1 MKKAII
7 FGLVIFLGIGLAF
20 AQSDPTASKIL
31 KRVSNKYKAYKT
43 MTVSFTVTTENTV
56 TKKVSKQSG
65 KLWIKGENFKYT
77 FGGEQVYCNGKSQW
91 TYNEE
96 INEVTIEKYKK
107 KENGISPSNIFTVY
121 QKGFYYKYDGLKTIG
136 GVTYEK
142 VLLTPKDKNKN
153 KFYQIEMLINKST
166 SRIKSM
172 KVYYKNG
179 FRITYSIN
187 SFKANAEL
195 STKFFEFDKTK
206 YPEVV
211 VVDLS

>member
-1 MKKAII
+1 MKK
-7 FGLVIFLGIGLAF
+7 VIVLGMVIVLGIGLVF

-31 KRVSNKYKAYKT
+31 NRVSKKYKAYKT

-56 TKKVSKQSG
+56 TKKTSSASG
-65 KLWIKGENFKYT
+65 KLWIKDENFKYT
-77 FGGEQVYCNGKSQW
+77 YGGEQVYCNGKSQW

-107 KENGISPSNIFTVY
+107 KENSVSPSNIFTVY

-136 GVTYEK
+136 KETYER

-153 KFYQIEMLINKST
+153 KYYQIEMLINKSS

-172 KVYYKNG
+172 KVFYKNG
-179 FRITYSIN
+179 YRITYTVN
-187 SFKANAEL
+187 SFKANADL
-195 STKFFEFDKTK
+195 SSKFFEFDKTK

-211 VVDLS
+211 VVDLR